1 MTMGKKWNLANIKTD
16 VIGPY
21 ISKVT
26 ISSILQTQHCAD
38 PKKIESTV
46 VPAGVWLKLG
56 ADGNMLT
63 SAC

>member
-1 MTMGKKWNLANIKTD
+1 MTNIKTD

-21 ISKVT
+21 ISKAT
-26 ISSILQTQHCAD
+26 ISSILQPQHCAD

-46 VPAGVWLKLG
+46 VPAGVRLKLG
-56 ADGNMLT
+56 ADSKMLT